1 MSASQLSVNG
11 NEEIR
16 VHWTVLQEPLN
27 GVFSYS
33 DESNGKITDLVY
45 MPNPNFFGFDKV
57 VLEASDNYSITT
69 AEIQFHVLSV
79 EDPLLFDEFPENLV
93 EDENEKFDFF
103 ISYQDGDG
111 LDSLNDFEITGL
123 PLWLNLETVSYSSFS
138 KTLRVYGEPTVED
151 IGTYNIS
158 ASISEINGQEIK
170 ENFTV
175 KVNFF
180 NKPPIP
186 VPASI
191 KSSFVEDEYSV
202 NSPKNGLTFFLLRM
216 KKQVW
221 SNSHG

>member
-1 MSASQLSVNG
+1 MDEDSNWSASQLSVNG

-79 EDPLLFDEFPENLV
+79 EDPLLFDEYPENLV

-103 ISYQDGDG
+103 ISYQYDG

-123 PLWLNLETVSYSSFS
+123 PLWLNLETVSC
-138 KTLRVYGEPTVED
+138 
-151 IGTYNIS
+151 
-158 ASISEINGQEIK
+158 
-170 ENFTV
+170 
-175 KVNFF
+175 
-180 NKPPIP
+180 
-186 VPASI
+186 
-191 KSSFVEDEYSV
+191 FV
-202 NSPKNGLTFFLLRM
+202 
-216 KKQVW
+216 Q
-221 SNSHG
+221 